1 MINVSDVVLDLDFA
15 QPVAFTVYRTTGT
28 WTGGRFNTT
37 STTTTYNGTIVPMN
51 TREMDQLPQ
60 GDRITGAIVIYTP
73 SVLYT
78 TRLDQAVPTQGGIS
92 DEILWQGE
100 RWKIL
105 NVRNFVEFGYYRATA
120 VRKLAA

>member
-1 MINVSDVVLDLDFA
+1 LINITEIVLDPDFA
-15 QPVAFTVYRTTGT
+15 QPAAFTVYRTTGT
-28 WTGGRFNTT
+28 WTGGRFV
-37 STTTTYNGTIVPMN
+37 STAATLQYNGSIIPM
-51 TREMDQLPQ
+51 TTKEMQQLPQ
-60 GDRITGAIVIYTP
+60 GDQVTGAVVIYTP
-73 SVLYT
+73 LILNT
-78 TRLDQAVPTQGGIS
+78 TRLDQNTLTTGGTS